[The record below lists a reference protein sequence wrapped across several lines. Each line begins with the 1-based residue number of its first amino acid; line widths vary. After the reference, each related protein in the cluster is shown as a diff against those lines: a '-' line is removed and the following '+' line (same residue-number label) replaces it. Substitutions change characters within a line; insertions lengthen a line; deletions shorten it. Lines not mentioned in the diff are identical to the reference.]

1 MAGVEEG
8 EEMSLHDLLHD
19 PLVIVVIDK
28 LLIAA
33 LILLFAWVLNRG
45 LEKVKSEL
53 AMRNEF
59 AKLRDAKRLEFLD
72 KQLSQFYYPLYI
84 RLHIDG
90 AVWERIL
97 DKRNGDDEIRRKV
110 GEVIEKDTI
119 LPNHEEMV
127 KIIQNNIHL
136 AEGDAEAFDQMLKY
150 VRHVAVYKA
159 MRESGIHDRDPIALG
174 EPWPERLLPVIEAT
188 TANLQWQYD
197 QLASKY
203 LDTGRK

>member
-1 MAGVEEG
+1 
-8 EEMSLHDLLHD
+8 MSFHDQLILTM
-19 PLVIVVIDK
+19 VDK

-53 AMRNEF
+53 AIRNEF

-90 AVWERIL
+90 VVWKRIL
-97 DKRNGDDEIRRKV
+97 DKHNGDDEMRRKV
-110 GEVIEKDTI
+110 GDSVERNTI
-119 LPNHEEMV
+119 FPNHDEMV
-127 KIIQNNIHL
+127 KIIQSNIHL
-136 AEGDAEAFDQMLKY
+136 AESDADAFDQMLKY

-159 MRESGIHDRDPIALG
+159 MRESGVHDRDPIALG
-174 EPWPERLLPVIEAT
+174 EPWPDRFLPMIEST
-188 TANLQWQYD
+188 TAKLQWQYD
-197 QLASKY
+197 QLAAKY
-203 LDTGRK
+203 LDTDRK